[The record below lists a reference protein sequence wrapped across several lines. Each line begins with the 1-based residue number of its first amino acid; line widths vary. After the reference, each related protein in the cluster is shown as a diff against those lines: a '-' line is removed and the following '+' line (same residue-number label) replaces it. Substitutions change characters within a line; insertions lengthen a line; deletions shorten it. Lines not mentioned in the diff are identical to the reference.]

1 MFAVI
6 KGKRLAWWTALVLIT
21 ILVVVAGG
29 ATGAVQSVAGNRRL
43 PVYGV
48 VTDEKVVAL
57 TFDAA
62 WGADKTRG
70 IMDALKKHGADGTF
84 FLVGFWINK
93 YPEETKLIAKN
104 GFEIGNHSNNH
115 LKMSQLNNSDI
126 HLEISTVNDSVKR
139 LTGKTPK
146 FFRPPFGDYNNAL
159 IEGVEKLGMTTIQ
172 WSVDSLDWKGLSGQQ
187 IADRVL
193 PRIKNG
199 SIVLFHNNSDHI
211 LEALD
216 IILPALVAQ
225 GYKMVSLDELVLTD
239 NYTIDHNGMQHKAQ
253 V

>member
-1 MFAVI
+1 MIAVI
-6 KGKRLAWWTALVLIT
+6 KGKRLIKWTALVIVT
-21 ILVVVAGG
+21 ILVIIFGG
-29 ATGAVQSVAGNRRL
+29 TTGAVQSVASNRRL

-48 VTDEKVVAL
+48 ETQEKVVAL

-70 IMDALKKHGADGTF
+70 IMDALKKHGADATF

-115 LKMSQLNNSDI
+115 LKMSQLSNSDI
-126 HLEISTVNDSVKR
+126 CMEISTVSDSIKK
-139 LTGKTPK
+139 LTGKTPR

-159 IEGVEKLGMTTIQ
+159 IEGVEKQGMTTIQ

-193 PRIKNG
+193 PKIKNG

-216 IILPALVAQ
+216 IILPALVSQ
-225 GYKMVSLDELVLTD
+225 GYKMVSLDELVLTQ
-239 NYTIDHNGMQHKAQ
+239 NYTIDHNGIQHKATA
-253 V
+253 